1 MATIEEELKMVK
13 TAHSRLLN
21 QHKELEKIVLNLLQ
35 DQEELNKY
43 VQEQMIEMNNT
54 QPPKVKNPLVVDN
67 LYREQISEIISTNQ
81 VEWQGS
87 QYVSYEI
94 KLKDREE
101 IYTCF
106 ISLKYRLMSGFTIRF
121 TYDGNGKLKQ
131 LRILE

>member
-21 QHKELEKIVLNLLQ
+21 QHKELEKVVMDLINTQ
-35 DQEELNKY
+35 KELNQY
-43 VQEQMIEMNNT
+43 VQEQLIEMSNT
-54 QPPKVKNPLVVDN
+54 QPPKVKIPFVIDN
-67 LYREQISEIISTNQ
+67 IYREQISEIISTNQ
-81 VEWQGS
+81 VEWQGG

-94 KLKDREE
+94 KFNDRQE

-106 ISLKYRLMSGFTIRF
+106 ISLKYRLLSGFTIRF

>member
-1 MATIEEELKMVK
+1 MSKVEEDLQMMK

-21 QHKELEKIVLNLLQ
+21 QHKELEKLVVLVAGKFN
-35 DQEELNKY
+35 ELEKY
-43 VQEQMIEMNNT
+43 VQEQLIELNNT
-54 QPPKVKNPLVVDN
+54 QPPKVKSQFIVDN
-67 LYREQISEIISTNQ
+67 VYREQISEILSTNQ
-81 VEWQGS
+81 VEWQGG

-94 KLKDREE
+94 KFNGREE

-106 ISLKYRLMSGFTIRF
+106 ISLKYRLLAGFTIRF

>member
-1 MATIEEELKMVK
+1 MSTVEEELKMIK

-21 QHKELEKIVLNLLQ
+21 QHKELKELVLLIL
-35 DQEELNKY
+35 DKSGKLEKY
-43 VQEQMIEMNNT
+43 VQEQLIELNNT
-54 QPPKVKNPLVVDN
+54 QPPKVKSQFIVDN
-67 LYREQISEIISTNQ
+67 VYREQISEILSTNQ
-81 VEWQGS
+81 VEWQGG

-94 KLKDREE
+94 KFNDREE

-106 ISLKYRLMSGFTIRF
+106 ISLKYRLLAGFTIRF

>member
-1 MATIEEELKMVK
+1 MSKIEEDLQMMK

-21 QHKELEKIVLNLLQ
+21 QHKELEKLVLRIFDAQNRL
-35 DQEELNKY
+35 EKY
-43 VQEQMIEMNNT
+43 VQEQLIELNNT
-54 QPPKVKNPLVVDN
+54 QPPKVKSQFIVDN
-67 LYREQISEIISTNQ
+67 IYREQISEILSTNQ
-81 VEWQGS
+81 VEWQSG

-94 KLKDREE
+94 KFNGREE

-106 ISLKYRLMSGFTIRF
+106 ISLKYRLLAGFTIRF